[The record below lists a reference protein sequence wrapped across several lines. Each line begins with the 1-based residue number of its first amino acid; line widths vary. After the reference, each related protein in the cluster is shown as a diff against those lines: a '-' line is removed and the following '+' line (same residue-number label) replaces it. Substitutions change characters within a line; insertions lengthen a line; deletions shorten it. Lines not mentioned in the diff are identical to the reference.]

1 MKKMKFLLS
10 AALAL
15 TGFVAVAQDL
25 SGEAYAMWGETVEER
40 QENILKNSFLKE
52 SLQNRDYNAAA
63 GFFNELV
70 AKVPSAAESI
80 YQRGEQIY
88 INKFS
93 RAKTRA
99 EQVQAFD
106 SIDRKSV
113 V

>member
-52 SLQNRDYNAAA
+52 
-63 GFFNELV
+63 
-70 AKVPSAAESI
+70 
-80 YQRGEQIY
+80 
-88 INKFS
+88 
-93 RAKTRA
+93 
-99 EQVQAFD
+99 
-106 SIDRKSV
+106 
-113 V
+113 